1 MLRGRA
7 TPFEPYLEDPRQR
20 DEHEPK
26 DVTRLFVEKLH
37 LDAPPP
43 RRKSRAASPL
53 FYQLCIYTGLYG
65 HSHKGR
71 AALADPGVRNGNG
84 HRRDPGLIARAARV
98 DPKQR
103 TGKFPV
109 TSHVRA

>member
-1 MLRGRA
+1 MVVVIIEGPRGVR
-7 TPFEPYLEDPRQR
+7 PGR
-20 DEHEPK
+20 
-26 DVTRLFVEKLH
+26 VERRV
-37 LDAPPP
+37 P
-43 RRKSRAASPL
+43 RRRCSTNSAFIPA
-53 FYQLCIYTGLYG
+53 CHG

-103 TGKFPV
+103 TGNSHV
-109 TSHVRA
+109 TSHVRT